1 MRAPSEHILERDHEL
16 AGKLVHGDAEE
27 HVRAGRRQV
36 DLDPVQGGVLG
47 DRVGVGQRG
56 DEAVQLGRRETWVPD
71 SQRRAEA
78 DDDRDL
84 ILRYLAA
91 PHHLGA
97 GDMRIAA
104 VAMGDASFPTSK
116 ETRDPEK
123 AEASTAA
130 CETRVQ
136 SVEPAVR

>member
-1 MRAPSEHILERDHEL
+1 VRAPSEHILERDHEL

-104 VAMGDASFPTSK
+104 VAMGDASQARVGVRSTRSRRPSSEVCLITLDPT
-116 ETRDPEK
+116 TNN
-123 AEASTAA
+123 
-130 CETRVQ
+130 V
-136 SVEPAVR
+136 